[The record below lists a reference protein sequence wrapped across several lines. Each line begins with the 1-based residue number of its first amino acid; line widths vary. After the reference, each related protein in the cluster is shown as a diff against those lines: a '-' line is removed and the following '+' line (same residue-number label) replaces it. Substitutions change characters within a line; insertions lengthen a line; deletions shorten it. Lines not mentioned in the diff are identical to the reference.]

1 MANTH
6 ETPASSGGSR
16 TGLVIL
22 GLVMVVVG
30 IVLHGQAESY
40 AGLKSLLQPSMFAG
54 LGLDFAK
61 VLTNVG
67 LFLLFIQVIA
77 SFFFA
82 PLKEAIDGRNQEL
95 EQTFNDADELRAR
108 LETMKTDYESRL
120 AATEASAREH
130 IEAQIKE
137 AQKLRQTLMTEA
149 ASRADAMIEHAQ
161 QEIAAERERVLAGL
175 RDQVVEF
182 SLAAAEKIVGEN
194 MDTERNR
201 RLVDE
206 FVNGLEVAR

>member
-6 ETPASSGGSR
+6 ETPASSAGSK
-16 TGLVIL
+16 TVWVIVGFVMIVL
-22 GLVMVVVG
+22 GVL
-30 IVLHGQAESY
+30 LHGQAEGN
-40 AGLKSLLQPSMFAG
+40 ATIRAITQPTMFAG

-61 VLTNVG
+61 VITNVG
-67 LFLLFIQVIA
+67 LFLLFIQVIS
-77 SFFFA
+77 SFFWA
-82 PLKEAIDGRNQEL
+82 PLKEAIDGRNDEL
-95 EQTFNDADELRAR
+95 ERTFSDADDLRAR
-108 LETMKTDYESRL
+108 LETMKKDYETRL

-137 AQKLRQTLMTEA
+137 AQSLRQTLMNEA
-149 ASRADAMIEHAQ
+149 SSRADAMIDRAQ
-161 QEIAAERERVLAGL
+161 QEIASERERVMGGL
-175 RDQVVEF
+175 RAQVVEL